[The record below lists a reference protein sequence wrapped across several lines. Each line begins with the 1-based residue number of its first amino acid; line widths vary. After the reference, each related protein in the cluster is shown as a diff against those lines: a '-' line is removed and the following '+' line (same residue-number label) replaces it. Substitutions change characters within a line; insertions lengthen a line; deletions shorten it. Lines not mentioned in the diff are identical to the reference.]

1 MRQALSDYETAFDRL
16 QVAHDD
22 LADRLAAA
30 QQAIEMAQ
38 AEKIDVQSEIQVLA
52 SGTAVMA
59 NRIRELEEELGDARA
74 QSRSV
79 AAERLWNSGEVN
91 ELRSD
96 LHMVKRQSEMNLGAL
111 NKAQAKLQEKET
123 LVSLR
128 ESEVASVKGELQEM
142 QVKII
147 GLQRAMVE
155 KDRTIE
161 MCRDKVASKQY
172 ELDEVV
178 VKLDGLS
185 KEKQG
190 LEREVQELREE
201 ILVIKVRG
209 DEGWAEQRDE
219 VS

>member
-1 MRQALSDYETAFDRL
+1 
-16 QVAHDD
+16 
-22 LADRLAAA
+22 
-30 QQAIEMAQ
+30 
-38 AEKIDVQSEIQVLA
+38 
-52 SGTAVMA
+52 
-59 NRIRELEEELGDARA
+59 
-74 QSRSV
+74 
-79 AAERLWNSGEVN
+79 
-91 ELRSD
+91 
-96 LHMVKRQSEMNLGAL
+96 MVKRQSEMNLGAL